1 MGGNSFLVRLE
12 AMGKEPL
19 DLERNENFLA
29 ESSELDAAQ
38 PNLVDAQEIQAFL
51 DKNRGS
57 LVEESLTYQTLKS
70 VIASKLSFSS
80 TFHTSH
86 NLTPSSTFAT
96 LDPDFAKSYL
106 SQLMTLRLPFSPIDL
121 THLLSVYSANT
132 LLSFT
137 KKKSSLSLPTL
148 SQHLHLDPTLTPI
161 NSKNFYQFTVNHD
174 QKLIQKKCL
183 TIYENTAKLME
194 VCNGILNERGQLLEW
209 AGMNKLFQVK
219 CKLDAYGIDIEGS
232 NVGLYNFYSG
242 VDWMHK
248 LCGFLGKGDG
258 GILVGYE
265 DAVGVGGGDEVGFGG
280 LEFLEEEPLLV
291 EAEGGGDQVE
301 GFDSGQEYD
310 PFGVSAADAR
320 PAPAQKPKKGK
331 YSYNYKASLQNLLDL
346 KPRILGELNPKQLT
360 KLYAGYKSSH
370 FFFDIH

>member
-1 MGGNSFLVRLE
+1 VKSDEIILDSKSMRFVERDGKGEDQKYTELDIIDNWTGLREELVGGNSFLVRLE
-12 AMGKEPL
+12 AMSKEPL

-29 ESSELDAAQ
+29 EGAELDAAQ
-38 PNLVDAQEIQAFL
+38 PNLVHAQEIQAFL

-70 VIASKLSFSS
+70 VVASKLSFSS

-86 NLTPSSTFAT
+86 NLTPSSTFAS
-96 LDPDFAKSYL
+96 LDPNFAKSYL

-121 THLLSVYSANT
+121 THLRSIYSSNT

-137 KKKSSLSLPTL
+137 KKKSNLSLPTL
-148 SQHLHLDPTLTPI
+148 SQHLHLDLTPKP
-161 NSKNFYQFTVNHD
+161 SKNFYQFTVNLD

-194 VCNGILNERGQLLEW
+194 ICNGILNERVQLLEW

-242 VDWMHK
+242 VEWMHK

-265 DAVGVGGGDEVGFGG
+265 EAVDLCWLRRG
-280 LEFLEEEPLLV
+280 LEGIRWKGLTPGKSMIRLGFVQPTR
-291 EAEGGGDQVE
+291 DQR
-301 GFDSGQEYD
+301 Q
-310 PFGVSAADAR
+310 
-320 PAPAQKPKKGK
+320 
-331 YSYNYKASLQNLLDL
+331 
-346 KPRILGELNPKQLT
+346 PRNPKRGST
-360 KLYAGYKSSH
+360 TTIIKPPCRTY
-370 FFFDIH
+370 